1 MILGEQNI
9 VQDGVTL
16 IQDLLTLV
24 DFDNDEDQVSNSE
37 ELEWNDDSGGDSTD
51 YSEVE
56 NDSSDTVKLSA
67 KHIKKIKQEV
77 QNCCRLR

>member
-9 VQDGVTL
+9 VQDGVTF

-24 DFDNDEDQVSNSE
+24 DFNNDEIQASNSE
-37 ELEWNDDSGGDSTD
+37 EVEWNDDGGGGSTD

-56 NDSSDTVKLSA
+56 NDSSDSSVKLST
-67 KHIKKIKQEV
+67 KHIKKIKQEA
-77 QNCCRLR
+77 QNCCR